1 MSYGNRGENSTRADS
16 NRHTLWRLRDQ
27 GCVVVPSHVD
37 PENLL
42 MEWILI
48 LIVSG
53 VIASYAYGVGNRF
66 GRKLG
71 GYMIREHR
79 RYRLPRE

>member
-1 MSYGNRGENSTRADS
+1 
-16 NRHTLWRLRDQ
+16 
-27 GCVVVPSHVD
+27 
-37 PENLL
+37 
-42 MEWILI
+42 MEWLMI

-53 VIASYAYGVGNRF
+53 LVASYAYGVGQRC

-79 RYRLPRE
+79 RYRLPRK

>member
-1 MSYGNRGENSTRADS
+1 
-16 NRHTLWRLRDQ
+16 
-27 GCVVVPSHVD
+27 
-37 PENLL
+37 
-42 MEWILI
+42 MEWFLI

-71 GYMIREHR
+71 GYIIREHR
-79 RYRLPRE
+79 RYRLPRNSA

>member
-1 MSYGNRGENSTRADS
+1 MARIPRGWWEDDAIFDG
-16 NRHTLWRLRDQ
+16 RLTKA
-27 GCVVVPSHVD
+27 VPLFYSLCFG
-37 PENLL
+37 EL